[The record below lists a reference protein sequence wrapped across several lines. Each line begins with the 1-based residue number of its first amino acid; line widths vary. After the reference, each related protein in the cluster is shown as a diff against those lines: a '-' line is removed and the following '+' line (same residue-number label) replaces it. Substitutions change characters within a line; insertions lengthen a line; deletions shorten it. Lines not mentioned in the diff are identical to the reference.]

1 MKSRCWGTPEKDSR
15 LQTISIMINI
25 KQLLL
30 TLFIVSMV
38 NMVSAQKVTEPQNR
52 NPQWSQAYPPFRIV
66 GNLYYVGTYDLACY
80 LIVTREGNIL
90 INTGLAASASLI
102 SDNIKALGF
111 KLSDT
116 KILLTTQ
123 AHYDH
128 VAALAAI
135 KQQTGRRMMA
145 DDSDAAALED
155 GGSSDYEL
163 GKYGRT
169 FEPVHVDR
177 RLKNGDTIKL
187 GDMRL
192 VMLHHPGHTKGS
204 SSYLFDVKD
213 ERKTYRV
220 FIVNMPSIITERKFS
235 EIQAYTDIAKDYA
248 YTLDAL
254 KKVSFDLWL
263 SSHAS
268 QFGLH
273 TKRKTGDAYN
283 PEAFSDRKEYEKSV
297 ADLEA
302 QYRKKMEAEQ

>member
-1 MKSRCWGTPEKDSR
+1 MIKSK
-15 LQTISIMINI
+15 L
-25 KQLLL
+25 LLL
-30 TLFIVSMV
+30 TLIITSLANLAF
-38 NMVSAQKVTEPQNR
+38 AQKVSEPQNR
-52 NPQWSQAYPPFRIV
+52 NPQWSQPYAPFRIV

-80 LIVTREGNIL
+80 LIVTPEGNIL

-102 SDNIKALGF
+102 NDNIKTLGF
-111 KLSDT
+111 KLADT

-128 VAALAAI
+128 VAAMAAI
-135 KQQTGRRMMA
+135 KQQTGAKLMA
-145 DDSDAAALED
+145 DTKDAAALED

-163 GKYGRT
+163 GKYGKS

-177 RLKNGDTIKL
+177 RLQNGDTIKL
-187 GDMRL
+187 GNMRL

-220 FIVNMPSIITERKFS
+220 LIVNMPSIITDRKFS
-235 EIQAYTDIAKDYA
+235 GIQTYPDIAKDYA

-254 KKVSFDLWL
+254 KKLSFDLWL

-268 QFGLH
+268 QFALH
-273 TKRKTGDAYN
+273 SKHKPGDAYN

-297 ADLEA
+297 ADLET
-302 QYRKKMEAEQ
+302 QYRNKMKAEQ

>member
-1 MKSRCWGTPEKDSR
+1 
-15 LQTISIMINI
+15 MINSKI
-25 KQLLL
+25 MLM
-30 TLFIVSMV
+30 TLVFAAVLNLS
-38 NMVSAQKVTEPQNR
+38 SAQKINEPKNG
-52 NPQWSQAYPPFRIV
+52 NPQWSQPYPPFRIV

-102 SDNIKALGF
+102 SDNIKTLGF

-123 AHYDH
+123 AHFDH
-128 VAALAAI
+128 VAAMAAI
-135 KQQTGRRMMA
+135 KDQTGAKLMA
-145 DDSDAAALED
+145 DAKDAAALED

-163 GKYGRT
+163 GKYGKS
-169 FEPVHVDR
+169 FEPILVDR
-177 RLKNGDTIKL
+177 RMQNGDTIKL
-187 GDMRL
+187 GDTRL

-204 SSYLFDVKD
+204 CSYLFDTKD

-220 FIVNMPSIITERKFS
+220 LIVNMPSIITERKFS
-235 EIQAYTDIAKDYA
+235 EIQAYSDIAKDYA
-248 YTLDAL
+248 YTLEAL
-254 KKVSFDLWL
+254 KKLSFDLWL

-273 TKRKTGDAYN
+273 SKHKTGDAYN
-283 PEAFSDRKEYEKSV
+283 PDVFSDRKEYEKSV

-302 QYRKKMEAEQ
+302 QYRSKIQAEQ